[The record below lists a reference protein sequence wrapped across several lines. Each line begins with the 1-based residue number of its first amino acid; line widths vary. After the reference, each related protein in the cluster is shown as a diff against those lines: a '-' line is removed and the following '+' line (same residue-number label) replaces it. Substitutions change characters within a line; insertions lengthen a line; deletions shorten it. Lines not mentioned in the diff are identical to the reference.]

1 MGRTQGQGPQLQG
14 TGFSLA
20 WEAGSVPVTLS
31 RGAGPLASRDA
42 RGQALTRE
50 TPKTLSVPHIP
61 LPSLQQ

>member
-20 WEAGSVPVTLS
+20 WEAGSVPLTLS

-50 TPKTLSVPHIP
+50 TPKTLSAPHIP